1 MEKRMMD
8 ALHNELASYKEYT
21 SLMAY

>member
-8 ALHNELASYKEYT
+8 ALHNELASYKVYT